1 MSGVVTG
8 TSGQVAVVTGAGH
21 GIGRASAERLA
32 TDGYVVVIA
41 EIDPERAART
51 VAAIEETGGVAT
63 SVATDVADAASVE
76 AMVAATV
83 AQHGRLDV
91 LVNNAGI
98 GHPARLHE
106 LALDDWHRVIE
117 TTLSSVFYAVRA
129 AVPHMID
136 AGGGRI
142 INIASVQGLV
152 AHRRNGAYNA
162 AKGGVV
168 NLTRAIALDYA
179 TDNIR
184 CNCICPGAV
193 ETQGREARAAGLAGG
208 SFAYPQAQ
216 TLDEVDAMH
225 PLGRIGT
232 PQEIAAAVSFLASP
246 DSSFVTGAALVA
258 DGGLTVQVLA

>member
-1 MSGVVTG
+1 MTG

-32 TDGYVVVIA
+32 EDGYAVVIA
-41 EIDPERAART
+41 EIDAERAAQT
-51 VAAIEETGGVAT
+51 LAAIEEMGAVVT
-63 SVATDVADAASVE
+63 SIATDVADAASVE
-76 AMVAATV
+76 AMVAAV
-83 AQHGRLDV
+83 VERHGRLDI

-98 GHPARLHE
+98 GHPSRLHE
-106 LALDDWHRVIE
+106 LPLDDWHHVIE

-129 AVPHMID
+129 AAPHMIEG
-136 AGGGRI
+136 GGGRI

-152 AHRRNGAYNA
+152 GHRRNGAYNA

-179 TDNIR
+179 ADNIR
-184 CNCICPGAV
+184 CNCICPGAI
-193 ETQGREARAAGLAGG
+193 ETHGREARAAGLA
-208 SFAYPQAQ
+208 SRSIPYPQAQ
-216 TLDEVDAMH
+216 TVEEVDAMH

-232 PQEIAAAVSFLASP
+232 PREIAAAVSFLASP

>member
-1 MSGVVTG
+1 MSGVVSG
-8 TSGQVAVVTGAGH
+8 ASGQVAVVTGAGH

-51 VAAIEETGGVAT
+51 VAAIEETGAVAT
-63 SVATDVADAASVE
+63 SVATDVSDAASVE

-83 AQHGRLDV
+83 EQHGRLDV

-129 AVPHMID
+129 AVPHMIE

-152 AHRRNGAYNA
+152 GHRRNGAYNA

-193 ETQGREARAAGLAGG
+193 ETQGREARAAGLAGR

-216 TLDEVDAMH
+216 TVEEVDAMH

-246 DSSFVTGAALVA
+246 DSSFVTGAALVV